1 MPFHL
6 EFVND
11 GLSQA
16 SADYFSVKL
25 RAHYC
30 YDIYEI
36 RWTKKGG
43 NYNFE
48 NGFDSTLFQPESEG
62 DLSSL
67 PEEAPEQRVK
77 IKMMLNFTGYDNM
90 IDNFSLK
97 QLI

>member
-1 MPFHL
+1 M
-6 EFVND
+6 VMNYMKYA
-11 GLSQA
+11 GQKK
-16 SADYFSVKL
+16 V
-25 RAHYC
+25 
-30 YDIYEI
+30 EI
-36 RWTKKGG
+36 IFLKMVLIPR
-43 NYNFE
+43 F
-48 NGFDSTLFQPESEG
+48 FQPEPEG